1 MGRPKTIEYDND
13 IATANGEVQH
23 VLDEL
28 GLVTEEQ
35 LAAAVYGCGRK
46 AMQNRARAELPPFFK
61 AGGKRLFFR
70 DDVVKFFRNRTN
82 D

>member
-1 MGRPKTIEYDND
+1 MMRQPKKTAEDEV
-13 IATANGEVQH
+13 ANGEVQH

-28 GLVTEEQ
+28 GLVTEDQ
-35 LAAAVYGCGRK
+35 LAMIYGCGRK